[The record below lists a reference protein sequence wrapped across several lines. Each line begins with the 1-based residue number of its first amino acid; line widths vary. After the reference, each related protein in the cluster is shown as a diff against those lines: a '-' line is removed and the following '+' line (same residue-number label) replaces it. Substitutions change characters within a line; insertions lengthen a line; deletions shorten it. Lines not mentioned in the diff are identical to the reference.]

1 MNAFSSALTA
11 MRRSPYQTL
20 IACIMVSLTCFV
32 GYVFSLF
39 LYSAENILQYFETRP
54 QVIAFFEL
62 STPTSVI
69 TELQAQMIQKPYVET
84 ATVVSKEQALELYK
98 EDNEDDPL
106 LLELVTADILPASIE
121 VSGQDADDLPQIK
134 SDLEQATGVDEVVYQ
149 QDVINSLATWTSS
162 VRLIGIGG
170 VLLLSITSFLIIM
183 STIGIKITAKRHTIH
198 IMRIIGATGWYIKAP
213 FMIEGMLYGLIGSLF
228 GWSLMVAGV
237 LYLTPWLRDFLGSVP
252 LLPFP
257 PLVFGT
263 QLAVGTLLAMGIGAI
278 AALLAVQRFIKR

>member
-20 IACIMVSLTCFV
+20 IACIMVTLTCFV

-39 LYSAENILQYFETRP
+39 LYSAEHILQYFETRP

-62 STPTSVI
+62 TTATSVI
-69 TELQAQMIQKPYVET
+69 NELQSQMVQKPYVES
-84 ATVVSKEQALELYK
+84 ATIVSKEQALELYK
-98 EDNEDDPL
+98 QDNEDDPL

-121 VSGQDADDLPQIK
+121 VSGRDANDLAQIK

-162 VRLIGIGG
+162 VRLIGVGG
-170 VLLLSITSFLIIM
+170 MLLLSITSFLIIM
-183 STIGIKITAKRHTIH
+183 TTIGIKITAKRYAIH

-213 FMIEGMLYGLIGSLF
+213 FAVEGMLYGLIGSLF

-237 LYLTPWLRDFLGSVP
+237 LYITPWLRDFLGSVP

-257 PLVFGT
+257 PMVFGI
-263 QLAVGTLLAMGIGAI
+263 QLAVGTVLAMGIGAV